1 MVEHILLHC
10 SVARDLCSLVFALF
24 GVSGF
29 MLKMVIQM
37 SASAFMTRF
46 NNHRHVKIC
55 KTVPLFCGLFG
66 EKGIAGPSVMG
77 HPTCVLKSFVLRSLY
92 DLIIALGNFPFVS
105 FLDFLDSLNCSLYF

>member
-1 MVEHILLHC
+1 MFS
-10 SVARDLCSLVFALF
+10 SVYFIWSIWVYAKDGNSNVSFSL
-24 GVSGF
+24 
-29 MLKMVIQM
+29 
-37 SASAFMTRF
+37 MTMF

-77 HPTCVLKSFVLRSLY
+77 HPTCVLKSFALRSLY
-92 DLIIALGNFPFVS
+92 DLIIALGNIPFVS